1 MAKAAATHF
10 VSVRRNLQQIL
21 GQEVTL
27 SSLAVAPERHKG
39 KVMRGWREERRER
52 GGKEGERE
60 EGERSEGRK
69 DVVMRL

>member
-39 KVMRGWREERRER
+39 KVMRGWREERREGRRKR
-52 GGKEGERE
+52 GRRKRG
-60 EGERSEGRK
+60 RSEGRK

>member
-39 KVMRGWREERRER
+39 KVMRGWREE
-52 GGKEGERE
+52 GERE
-60 EGERSEGRK
+60 GGVREER
-69 DVVMRL
+69 MLL